1 MKKQPL
7 ILPAVRGALLF
18 ILSAALFAL
27 SSCEVEY
34 YGEEKSRNDEAYL
47 SPRFRVIYAQ
57 NQKILENQE
66 IIIKNQEETLKLLKA
81 KIE

>member
-7 ILPAVRGALLF
+7 ILL
-18 ILSAALFAL
+18 AALFAL

-34 YGEEKSRNDEAYL
+34 YGEEKGRNDEAYL

-57 NQKILENQE
+57 NQEILENQK